1 MSLME
6 PTIMGLLPHERSESG
21 FGHAVAE
28 ILAKRFPVHTAKQLA
43 TELSRAGPECTLR
56 TAENILAGHLSART
70 ITRLIRTFGLGL
82 VIEAGARV
90 TGTSL
95 EQYIIDEARRAQH
108 EQRRW
113 EAEVRHFAELEAR
126 LGISGTATPPRGH
139 RLDRRAP

>member
-1 MSLME
+1 
-6 PTIMGLLPHERSESG
+6 MGLLPHERSESG

-28 ILAKRFPVHTAKQLA
+28 ILGERFPVHAAKQLA

-70 ITRLIRTFGLGL
+70 ITRLIRAFGLGL

-95 EQYIIDEARRAQH
+95 EQYIIEEARRAQH

-126 LGISGTATPPRGH
+126 LGAGGAPPLLG
-139 RLDRRAP
+139 DRRLGRDAP

>member
-1 MSLME
+1 
-6 PTIMGLLPHERSESG
+6 MGLLPHERSESG

-28 ILAKRFPVHTAKQLA
+28 ILGERFPVHAAKQLA

-70 ITRLIRTFGLGL
+70 ITRLIRAFGLGL

-95 EQYIIDEARRAQH
+95 EQYIIEEARRAQH

-113 EAEVRHFAELEAR
+113 EAEAQRFDELQAFLISRAPPDDPGGRR
-126 LGISGTATPPRGH
+126 LGGRTP
-139 RLDRRAP
+139 